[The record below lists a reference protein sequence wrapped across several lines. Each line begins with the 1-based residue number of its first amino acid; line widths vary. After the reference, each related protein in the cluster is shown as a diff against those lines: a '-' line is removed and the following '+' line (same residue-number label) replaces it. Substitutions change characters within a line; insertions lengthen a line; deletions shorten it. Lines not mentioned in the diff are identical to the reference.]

1 MLRDAN
7 GNGAMNM
14 SRWLVPTRSS
24 TAAAAAAAAT
34 ELPYHLVVGLPALS
48 PTMASGTLAEWYL
61 KEGDSFSAGD
71 GLAKIETDKAAMDFE
86 AQDDGFVAKILI
98 PAGGNDG
105 TFLLVKVVLER
116 RVRSAN
122 QYFYKAHDGVICNR
136 IPTYKAT

>member
-1 MLRDAN
+1 MMSRIRRVGSLTQRGTGLSIATRCFSVLLSQRHHHQPQQRPHLFLRDKRD
-7 GNGAMNM
+7 G
-14 SRWLVPTRSS
+14 WLVPTQTMS
-24 TAAAAAAAAT
+24 TAAAIT

-105 TFLLVKVVLER
+105 TFL
-116 RVRSAN
+116 
-122 QYFYKAHDGVICNR
+122 
-136 IPTYKAT
+136 